1 VAKIPSFYEQFR
13 EQFPAVAAGYQQL
26 GDACRAAGPLDE
38 RTAELVKLGMSIAA
52 GAEGGSHSHTRRAL
66 AAGASRAEVEQVAML
81 AITTLGFPQAM
92 RGYAWMR
99 DVLDAPAKKD

>member
-1 VAKIPSFYEQFR
+1 VSRTPAFYQQFR
-13 EQFPAVAAGYQQL
+13 TTHPAVAAAYQQL

-52 GAEGGSHSHTRRAL
+52 SAEGGTHSHTRRAL
-66 AAGASRAEVEQVAML
+66 ATGATREELEQVALL

-92 RGYAWMR
+92 RGLAWMR
-99 DVLDAPAKKD
+99 DVLDAPAMG